1 MVFDSD
7 GGDRPGADD
16 MRSRPAYFIGVVA
29 EITEIHPQ
37 TLRHYERIGL
47 VSPSRSP
54 GNVRMFSQVDI
65 ERVRLIQRLTTEL
78 GVNLA
83 GVEVVLNMRD
93 RYQQQAAEHE
103 RSLLE
108 IAPALRSG
116 NRQRLRNAL
125 LRVTQDPGTPPNP
138 ERRPLP

>member
-1 MVFDSD
+1 VVFDSD
-7 GGDRPGADD
+7 DGERRRGDD

-29 EITEIHPQ
+29 EITEVHPQ

-54 GNVRMFSQVDI
+54 GNVRMFSQEDI
-65 ERVRLIQRLTTEL
+65 ERVRLIQRLTSEL

-93 RYQQQAAEHE
+93 RYQRQAAEYQH
-103 RSLLE
+103 SLQEVQQRYEAE
-108 IAPALRSG
+108 IE
-116 NRQRLRNAL
+116 RLRNAL
-125 LRVTQDPGTPPNP
+125 RRATGDPGAPPYRN
-138 ERRPLP
+138 RRPAP

>member
-7 GGDRPGADD
+7 GGDDL
-16 MRSRPAYFIGVVA
+16 RSRPAYFIGVVA

-108 IAPALRSG
+108 M
-116 NRQRLRNAL
+116 RQRYEAEIERLRNAL
-125 LRVTQDPGTPPNP
+125 LRVTQDPGTPPNR
-138 ERRPLP
+138 ERRPPSR

>member
-7 GGDRPGADD
+7 GGDDL
-16 MRSRPAYFIGVVA
+16 RSRPAYFIGVVA

-108 IAPALRSG
+108 M
-116 NRQRLRNAL
+116 RQRYEAEIERLRNAL
-125 LRVTQDPGTPPNP
+125 LRVTQDPGSPPSP
-138 ERRPLP
+138 ERRPPPR

>member
-7 GGDRPGADD
+7 GGDDL
-16 MRSRPAYFIGVVA
+16 RSRPAYFIGVVA

-93 RYQQQAAEHE
+93 RSQQQAAEHA

-108 IAPALRSG
+108 M
-116 NRQRLRNAL
+116 RQRYEAEIERLRNAL
-125 LRVTQDPGTPPNP
+125 LRVTQDPGSPPNP
-138 ERRPLP
+138 ERRPPPR

>member
-7 GGDRPGADD
+7 GPGADD
-16 MRSRPAYFIGVVA
+16 LRSRPAYFIGVVA

-108 IAPALRSG
+108 M
-116 NRQRLRNAL
+116 RQRYGAEIERLRNAL
-125 LRVTQDPGTPPNP
+125 RRVTQDPGTPPNP
-138 ERRPLP
+138 ERRPPP

>member
-108 IAPALRSG
+108 M
-116 NRQRLRNAL
+116 RQRYEAEIVRLRNAL

-138 ERRPLP
+138 ERRPPP